1 MSHNDIQPGTPA
13 ATVSSRRAVG
23 LGAQV
28 ASYTGAL
35 LRAWVRD
42 PGIIVQS
49 LVFPAFML
57 AMFHLV
63 FGESTTAIGL
73 GDSIFGTT
81 GLVALV
87 GAMFGTAMAG
97 LQFIEERDTG
107 LLQRL
112 WTLPVA
118 RSGYLIGRIVAEVV
132 RMFAGTVILFAVAVP
147 LGFRFTQGWLAGLGA
162 LVVPVLLG
170 VGVAFLVIAVA
181 TVSGKAVIQQL
192 SILFLLMLFFN
203 TGFAPVEEY
212 PGWLEPVV
220 RYQPMSLA
228 IDTMSGLT
236 EGGPVRDALIG
247 TLVWSVGLSVVFGVP
262 AVRGYRRAVQG
273 D

>member
-1 MSHNDIQPGTPA
+1 M
-13 ATVSSRRAVG
+13 
-23 LGAQV
+23 
-28 ASYTGAL
+28 
-35 LRAWVRD
+35 
-42 PGIIVQS
+42 
-49 LVFPAFML
+49 
-57 AMFHLV
+57 
-63 FGESTTAIGL
+63 
-73 GDSIFGTT
+73 
-81 GLVALV
+81 
-87 GAMFGTAMAG
+87 
-97 LQFIEERDTG
+97 
-107 LLQRL
+107 
-112 WTLPVA
+112 
-118 RSGYLIGRIVAEVV
+118 
-132 RMFAGTVILFAVAVP
+132 
-147 LGFRFTQGWLAGLGA
+147 
-162 LVVPVLLG
+162 
-170 VGVAFLVIAVA
+170 AFLVIAVA

-247 TLVWSVGLSVVFGVP
+247 TLVWSVGLSVVFGVL